1 MIRMLALTLCLVLS
15 LPSHA
20 GNNRFADRAP
30 VTSFDWIDSQFVIM
44 DRALLRIEAPPAEQ
58 AEGVAYHPVH
68 DIYLAQIAGE
78 TLQGEFRWPGPI
90 TRLPLGLRDSHSAR
104 KAIQDLCLQL
114 ARSKDIV
121 ERTGNLDETQLRTLR
136 WEIANAREIL
146 QLVFFA
152 RQAQLQQNQLR

>member
-1 MIRMLALTLCLVLS
+1 MIRILALTLCFALS

-30 VTSFDWIDSQFVIM
+30 VTSFDWIEGQFTIM
-44 DRALLRIEAPPAEQ
+44 DRALVRIEEPPAEL
-58 AEGVAYHPVH
+58 AEGVAYHPLN

-78 TLQGEFRWPGPI
+78 TLQGEFRWSGPT
-90 TRLPLGLRDSHSAR
+90 TRLPHGLRGSQSAR

-121 ERTGNLDETQLRTLR
+121 ERTGDLDETQFRNLR